1 MALFRVLKATAGNIA
16 DTLYLNR
23 PQKGIKADALYNL
36 LGLANVHYFAKVAVS
51 DSTGGVILGAVMERT
66 SLPVTCV
73 YTENPKDHALK
84 YFGLR
89 KHGNDQL
96 ISKELS
102 ALDEDFDSIIV
113 SSKNPETFQKMFTN
127 LKPSGTF
134 ATYSQ
139 DILLSGKIYDWLMS
153 ANLAANVVFEEM
165 WSREYQVLPQ
175 RTHPDMTSRIGTS
188 GGYIVSGIKLL
199 NN

>member
-1 MALFRVLKATAGNIA
+1 MALFRVLQATAGNIA
-16 DTLYLNR
+16 DTLYISR
-23 PQKGIKADALYNL
+23 PQKGIKADALYSL
-36 LGLANVHYFAKVAVS
+36 LGLANVHYFAKVAVN
-51 DSTGGVILGAVMERT
+51 DSTGGVVLGAVMERT

-73 YTENPKDHALK
+73 YTETIKEHALK
-84 YFGLR
+84 YFGFR

-102 ALDEDFDSIIV
+102 TLDEEFDSIIV
-113 SSKNPETFQKMFTN
+113 CSKDLETFQKIFN
-127 LKPSGTF
+127 HLKPSGTF
-134 ATYSQ
+134 AAFNQ
-139 DILLSGKIYDWLMS
+139 DILTCAKIYDWIMS
-153 ANLAANVVFEEM
+153 TSLAANVVFEEM

-175 RTHPDMTSRIGTS
+175 RTHPDMNSRIGTS